1 MRPSGREPN
10 QLRQITLETGVNK
23 HAEGSCLARFG
34 DTHVLCTATVEKR
47 LPAPPRIVNQLVRN
61 HEHSRLRITSDTPT
75 VFTAST

>member
-23 HAEGSCLARFG
+23 HAEGSCLASFG

-47 LPAPPRIVNQLVRN
+47 LPGWLKDLGHGWVTACLLYTSPSPRD
-61 HEHSRLRITSDTPT
+61 S
-75 VFTAST
+75 